1 MSEFRSELVRS
12 SLNSP
17 SICKCLGPLPGRGI
31 RLCAEFMLRLVSWCR
46 GGEIERQPIEAISS
60 LFAAHPEDR
69 YLSRSFARIS
79 QRIPFGGRR
88 PFDFKSQGSAFFGRH
103 ARRAST
109 KAGHSHAEVREA
121 LSLGNTPAE
130 RAQQPKQDVHT
141 QKLVGQR
148 FLWTTRPQKLTQL
161 PKQVVCTQKA
171 RKKFI

>member
-1 MSEFRSELVRS
+1 M
-12 SLNSP
+12 
-17 SICKCLGPLPGRGI
+17 
-31 RLCAEFMLRLVSWCR
+31 CR
-46 GGEIERQPIEAISS
+46 VHASVGDEIERQPIEAISS

-88 PFDFKSQGSAFFGRH
+88 PFDFKGQGSAFFGH

-121 LSLGNTPAE
+121 LSFGDTPAE
-130 RAQQPKQDVHT
+130 LAQQPKQAVHT

-148 FLWTTRPQKLTQL
+148 FLWTTRPQKFDSVRGT
-161 PKQVVCTQKA
+161 
-171 RKKFI
+171 RKFDNIHIS